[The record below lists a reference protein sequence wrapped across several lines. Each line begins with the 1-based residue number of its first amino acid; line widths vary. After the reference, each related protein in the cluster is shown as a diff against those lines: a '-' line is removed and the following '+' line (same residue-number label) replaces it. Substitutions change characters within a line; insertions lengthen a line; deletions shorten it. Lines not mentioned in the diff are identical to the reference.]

1 MPGARSGGSGSD
13 GSNSGR
19 SSGDTSGA
27 VTVWEVVS
35 LLGKLLGTVAALK
48 VVLYLLRVCFA
59 MAWKS
64 GGASHSELIHN
75 LRRRCCCLIPARG
88 GRGRSDY
95 CGYGWLL
102 GAVSQVAVQSI
113 GSLRGTERL
122 SEHAV
127 PKRLCSEPLEVLN
140 PADHQNGIIK
150 TDKVFEVMLAT
161 DRSHYAKSNPYMDS
175 PQSIGFQATISAP
188 HMHAYALELL
198 FDQLHEGAK
207 ALDVGSGSGILTA
220 CFARMVGHSGKVIGI
235 DHIKEL
241 VDDSI
246 TNVKKDDPML
256 LSSGRVRL
264 VVGDGR
270 MGFAEEAPYDAI
282 HVGAA
287 APVVPQ
293 ALIDQLKPGG
303 RLILPVGPAGGN
315 QMLEQYD
322 KLQDGSVKMKPLMG
336 VIYVPLTDKE
346 KQWSRWK

>member
-1 MPGARSGGSGSD
+1 MPGARSGGSGGD
-13 GSNSGR
+13 GSNSGG
-19 SSGDTSGA
+19 SGGDASGA

-48 VVLYLLRVCFA
+48 VVLYLLRVCLA

-75 LRRRCCCLIPARG
+75 LR
-88 GRGRSDY
+88 
-95 CGYGWLL
+95 
-102 GAVSQVAVQSI
+102 
-113 GSLRGTERL
+113 
-122 SEHAV
+122 
-127 PKRLCSEPLEVLN
+127 K
-140 PADHQNGIIK
+140 NGIIK

-161 DRSHYAKSNPYMDS
+161 DRSHYAKCNPYMDS

-188 HMHAYALELL
+188 HM
-198 FDQLHEGAK
+198 
-207 ALDVGSGSGILTA
+207 VGS
-220 CFARMVGHSGKVIGI
+220 SGKVIGI

-246 TNVKKDDPML
+246 NNVRKDDPTL
-256 LSSGRVRL
+256 LSSGRVQL

-270 MGFAEEAPYDAI
+270 MGYAAEAPYDAI